1 MKRCF
6 RSDPAIGSNSC
17 PWTERREMNLE
28 VFEILEPGLGA
39 TFQDRGRV
47 GWRRFGVPPSGAM
60 DEHAAQWANRLLDN
74 LPDAPV
80 VEFLLQ
86 GGRLKALQ
94 ETWIALAGAGGANVP
109 SWRAVRMSSGDLL
122 QFPTTRSGVWIYLAV
137 EGGFDGP
144 RMLGS
149 ASVYPRGQLG
159 RPLVRGDVLRRAA
172 GARFKLPGGV
182 AGRVVDWHERRNY
195 ESPPPLRVWRGPQW
209 DLFSDID
216 REMFFA
222 QDWTVSPQSDRVG
235 YRLTGTPLK
244 PSETQIASEPVMVGS
259 IQVPTNGQPIV
270 TMRDGPTVG
279 GYPKLGLVEAADVS
293 WLSQCRPGVKVR
305 FQILP

>member
-1 MKRCF
+1 MR
-6 RSDPAIGSNSC
+6 
-17 PWTERREMNLE
+17 LE
-28 VFEILEPGLGA
+28 VFEILEPGPGA
-39 TFQDRGRV
+39 SVQDLGRV

-74 LPDAPV
+74 LHDAPV

-86 GGRLKALQ
+86 GARLKALQ
-94 ETWIALAGAGGANVP
+94 QTWIAVAGAAGGANVAT
-109 SWRAVRMSSGDLL
+109 WRAVHMNDGDLL
-122 QFPTTRSGVWIYLAV
+122 QFSTTRSGVWIYLAV

-144 RMLGS
+144 RILGS

-159 RPLVRGDVLRRAA
+159 RSVVRGDVLRRAA
-172 GARFKLPGGV
+172 GARFELASGV

-209 DLFSDID
+209 DFLSDVD
-216 REMFFA
+216 RKMFFA
-222 QDWTVSPQSDRVG
+222 QEWTVSPQSDRVG

-244 PSETQIASEPVMVGS
+244 PPDAQIASEPVMVGS

-279 GYPKLGLVEAADVS
+279 GYPKLGLVEAADLS
-293 WLSQCRPGVKVR
+293 WLAQCRPGLKVR
-305 FQILP
+305 FQPVS